1 MAGRPCGSLR
11 QLLQSVAEFS
21 RCPLQLKRASSR
33 LEGAA
38 KIHGP
43 ADLRE
48 IVFLRNRTLSAAVQS
63 FINCARE
70 IAGSRTL
77 INRMAA
83 QAVVRRMSGYGAAAS
98 GAKRPFVRKQH
109 PVTDKE

>member
-1 MAGRPCGSLR
+1 MASRPCDSLR

-33 LEGAA
+33 LEGFAL
-38 KIHGP
+38 KSPGP
-43 ADLRE
+43 ADLSE

-70 IAGSRTL
+70 IAGSRIL

-83 QAVVRRMSGYGAAAS
+83 QAVVRRMGGYGTAAP
-98 GAKRPFVRKQH
+98 GAKRSRP
-109 PVTDKE
+109 TSGNC